1 LLPAVLLQIPSN
13 NMSSADIDK
22 TLDLDSRM
30 KSAGEVIRPASTIDL
45 DSCDS
50 LEPKAKGKRKRE
62 VRFYHYL
69 DTKLKLN

>member
-1 LLPAVLLQIPSN
+1 
-13 NMSSADIDK
+13 MSSAGIDK

-30 KSAGEVIRPASTIDL
+30 KSAGDVIRPVDL

-62 VRFYHYL
+62 VRFYYYL